1 MASKIVDVSEI
12 VEKLQNLVRS
22 TTRKSMAVVG
32 YSNALAMLLAAPELD
47 AVVPVRCQKCK
58 LWGPRLEDSKTG
70 LCWLDASEDV
80 KVRRED
86 EYCSRGVIRQE
97 GDPEP
102 ASPVNT

>member
-1 MASKIVDVSEI
+1 MAQKLVDISAI
-12 VEKLQNLVRS
+12 QEKLENLVKS
-22 TTRKSMAVVG
+22 TTGKSMAVVG
-32 YSNALAMLLAAPELD
+32 YSNALAMLLAAPVVK
-47 AVVPVRCQKCK
+47 AVVPVRCQQCK
-58 LWGPRLEDSKTG
+58 LWGPRLEDPKTG

-86 EYCSRGVIRQE
+86 EYCSRGVLRQE